1 MTFKLKHF
9 LSSVICSAIKV
20 CILISLSVC
29 FPSCKVPYEP
39 VVENSEKN
47 LLVVEGYI
55 NTGGGPI
62 TIQLSRTLDVKTP
75 LRTDG
80 ETGATLKIEGEDG
93 SSISAVTNSSGLAT
107 FATTLNNPQRYR
119 LLITTRSGRRY
130 GTPFLENKQTPEIE
144 QIGYKA
150 DSAGIQLYVNTEDK
164 TASTRYYA
172 WAFEETWETVATFA
186 RLDTPPPPR
195 PICWPTA
202 KSKSIYIASSLN
214 LSADR
219 INEFPLVFIDGK
231 SEKLGRMYSIN
242 VFQYGLTKEAYD
254 YLGKMKKNTE
264 QIGSIFD
271 PQPSYLTGDIQ
282 CISDPSEKVIGFIS
296 FGVIREKRVFISP
309 FEISKIN
316 KNWFY
321 THYCEYLE
329 PNQDSIRERKL
340 PYPPDC
346 YTCSGTQIKPSY
358 WPY

>member
-1 MTFKLKHF
+1 MILKPR
-9 LSSVICSAIKV
+9 LRYLLILSVILPG
-20 CILISLSVC
+20 ILLIITIC

-39 VVENSEKN
+39 VVDKSSQD

-62 TIQLSRTLDVKTP
+62 TIKLTRTLDVKTP
-75 LRTDG
+75 PSADG

-150 DSAGIQLYVNTEDK
+150 DSVGIQLYVNTEDK

-172 WAFEETWETVATFA
+172 WAFDETWETIAAFVRGPA
-186 RLDTPPPPR
+186 LNPPPR

-202 KSKSIYIASSLN
+202 KSTSIYIASSLN

-231 SEKLGRMYSIN
+231 SEKLSRMYSIN

-254 YLGKMKKNTE
+254 YLGKMKKNSE

-271 PQPSYLTGDIQ
+271 PQPSYLTGNIQ

-296 FGVIREKRVFISP
+296 CGVIREKRVFISP
-309 FEISKIN
+309 SEISKIN
-316 KNWFY
+316 SNWIFS
-321 THYCEYLE
+321 HPCNFLI
-329 PNQDSIRERKL
+329 PLPDPPP
-340 PYPPDC
+340 PYPELC
-346 YTCSGTQIKPSY
+346 YTCEGTRIRPSY
-358 WPY
+358 WPTK